1 MTLTPTTT
9 SQPSTRERLERG
21 VAERLGA
28 AMIVVAAVVAGAVLV
43 LDVLPAWLTG
53 PWHPAR
59 SAAPLAATALGV
71 AVRQLGTGAAS
82 RLALARAAL
91 LAAGFLSWSASQVV
105 PSGGPATA
113 CNDAAILL
121 FVVDVALGLVPAP
134 RE

>member
-1 MTLTPTTT
+1 
-9 SQPSTRERLERG
+9 
-21 VAERLGA
+21 
-28 AMIVVAAVVAGAVLV
+28 MIAVAAVVAGAVLV

-53 PWHPAR
+53 PWHPSL

-82 RLALARAAL
+82 RLVAARAVL

-113 CNDAAILL
+113 CNDTAILL
-121 FVVDVALGLVPAP
+121 FVVDVALGLLPTP